1 MRVIVNDLSF
11 QWRMYSQEE
20 ALEKLLN
27 LIKICREIEGGR
39 LKKVEKLVLVDKI
52 DVQYEIAP
60 SCSIIKLL
68 QRVLP
73 LEERR
78 YLLSILLNRGTGG
91 MVSGSPFVC
100 GEKSSYACAAA
111 RKEAVVSLLS
121 SVLFSDSVI
130 TGKIDDQPVVLKN
143 IGKKEHFFAHRE
155 ILGIRIYRANSEK
168 HKKERSNFYGKGKVA
183 SPMDLD
189 DEHAQRLLDKA
200 IEFKGKLYGR
210 YQGKNYSFQRE
221 QDVYY
226 HGYIDDTLRDD
237 VKTELDKYNWE

>member
-27 LIKICREIEGGR
+27 FIKICREIEGGR

-100 GEKSSYACAAA
+100 GEKKSEFTGRTARSIKKNAATFMEKG
-111 RKEAVVSLLS
+111 RSQVQWIWTMSM
-121 SVLFSDSVI
+121 
-130 TGKIDDQPVVLKN
+130 
-143 IGKKEHFFAHRE
+143 HR
-155 ILGIRIYRANSEK
+155 
-168 HKKERSNFYGKGKVA
+168 
-183 SPMDLD
+183 DC
-189 DEHAQRLLDKA
+189 
-200 IEFKGKLYGR
+200 
-210 YQGKNYSFQRE
+210 
-221 QDVYY
+221 
-226 HGYIDDTLRDD
+226 
-237 VKTELDKYNWE
+237 